1 MSMTE
6 LFSETHALLAQ
17 INPASYAAEQ
27 NTGYVSLANY
37 HRAVI
42 IIHAGVLGGDLD
54 VDIEEA
60 TSTAG
65 TGAQS
70 FDAGGKDVTVHNAD
84 DNLVHVIEINADE
97 LDITDGYKCINVE
110 ATPGAGSIFGVQIW
124 GTVPRFAPV
133 STTGLNG
140 VTD

>member
-1 MSMTE
+1 MDMTN
-6 LFSETHALLAQ
+6 LFSEKAALLAQ

-27 NTGYVSLANY
+27 NSGYVSFANY
-37 HRAVI
+37 HRGVI
-42 IIHAGVLGGDLD
+42 IIHAGVLGGDLN
-54 VDIEEA
+54 VDIEEG

-65 TGAQS
+65 AGAQE
-70 FDAGGKDVTVHNAD
+70 FDGYGKDVTIHNAD

-97 LDITDGYKCINVE
+97 FDIADGYYCLNLEI
-110 ATPGAGSIFGVQIW
+110 TPGAASIFSAQIW
-124 GTVPRFAPV
+124 GTVPRYAPV